1 MTSCALF
8 PAVNTNFPPQPVM
21 GRTQGQ
27 LYLSGRPN
35 HLFHILTSCWA
46 EWKLLIILA
55 TTSDISIGFY
65 IFTFFYVFEINPD
78 DLFIDVS
85 IYISHM
91 YTCNVYVGRQILWN
105 VSSWCVRGKGPLFL
119 AGGTRF
125 WTPTELPLSSDL
137 DQISKKTFFLSHC
150 VGFSPLWYSLENL
163 A

>member
-8 PAVNTNFPPQPVM
+8 PAVNINVPPQPVM

-27 LYLSGRPN
+27 LYLSGRPI

-46 EWKLLIILA
+46 EWKLSIILA

-65 IFTFFYVFEINPD
+65 IFTFSYVFEINPD

-105 VSSWCVRGKGPLFL
+105 ASSWCVRGKGPLFL
-119 AGGTRF
+119 AGGTSF

-137 DQISKKTFFLSHC
+137 DQISKKTFFLSPC
-150 VGFSPLWYSLENL
+150 VGFSPLW
-163 A
+163 